1 MARISAYHRPSTL
14 AEALDLLHR
23 PALRTVVLAGGTS
36 VVPAKVDQPTEVV
49 DLQALGLAGIG
60 AADHGRVVIGATTS
74 FQEMA
79 DAPGLPT
86 VLREAARREEPSTL
100 RTLATVGGSVV
111 ERGPESEFLATLL
124 AFDAAVAFTNLS
136 GTQTRSL
143 DDTLADPSVLHGA
156 IVISI
161 VISIG
166 GAATVARTGRTPQD
180 SPIVSVV
187 ARRRP
192 DGSTV
197 VAASGVAVVPTVVTD
212 ASALE
217 PPSDFRGSSEYR
229 RHLAVQLVG
238 RATLSLGVLS

>member
-1 MARISAYHRPSTL
+1 MARISAYHRPSSLT
-14 AEALDLLHR
+14 EALDLLHR

-49 DLQALGLAGIG
+49 DLQALGLAGICV
-60 AADHGRVVIGATTS
+60 ADDGRVVVGATTS
-74 FQEMA
+74 LQDVA
-79 DAPGLPT
+79 DAPALPM
-86 VLREAARREEPSTL
+86 VLREAAQREEPSTL
-100 RTLATVGGSVV
+100 RTLATVGGVVV
-111 ERGPESEFLATLL
+111 ESGAESEFLAALL
-124 AFDAAVAFTNLS
+124 AFDASVAFTNMS

-156 IVISI
+156 IVTSI
-161 VISIG
+161 VVSVD
-166 GAATVARTGRTPQD
+166 GAAVASRTGRTPQD

-192 DGSTV
+192 DGSMVT
-197 VAASGVAVVPTVVTD
+197 AASGVAAVPMLVTD

-229 RHLAVQLVG
+229 RHLAVELVG
-238 RATLSLGVLS
+238 RVSAALGALS